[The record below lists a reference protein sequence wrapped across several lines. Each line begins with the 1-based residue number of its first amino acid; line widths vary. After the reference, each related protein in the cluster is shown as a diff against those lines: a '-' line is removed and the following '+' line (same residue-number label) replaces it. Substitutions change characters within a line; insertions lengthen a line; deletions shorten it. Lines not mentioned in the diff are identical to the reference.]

1 MIKLSELNT
10 DESLDLLCDLTPY
23 VSEIAE
29 DKEVIKLFSE
39 KVKLKAN
46 ASEEEFKRVTIK
58 ATIDKVGKL
67 VPVFLKKHREA
78 IYNIL
83 SILNTKDVEEI
94 KKQKITITI
103 NEIKT
108 VLLDQDFLDFFS
120 ELLK

>member
-1 MIKLSELNT
+1 MIKLTELNT
-10 DESLDLLCDLTPY
+10 DESLDLLCDLTPH
-23 VSEIAE
+23 VSEIVE
-29 DKEVIKLFSE
+29 DKEVIKIFSE

-58 ATIDKVGKL
+58 ATIDKVSKL

-83 SILNTKDVEEI
+83 SILNTKTVEEI
-94 KKQKITITI
+94 KKQKIIITI

-108 VLLDQDFLDFFS
+108 VLMDQDFLDFFS

>member
-1 MIKLSELNT
+1 MIKLTELNT

-29 DKEVIKLFSE
+29 DKEVIKLFAD

-58 ATIDKVGKL
+58 ATIDKVSKL

-83 SILNTKDVEEI
+83 SILNTKTVEEI
-94 KKQKITITI
+94 KKQKIIITI

-108 VLLDQDFLDFFS
+108 VLMDQDFLDFFS

>member
-29 DKEVIKLFSE
+29 DKEVIKLFAD

-46 ASEEEFKRVTIK
+46 TSEEEFKRVTIK
-58 ATIDKVGKL
+58 TTIDKVSKL
-67 VPVFLKKHREA
+67 IPVFLKKHREA

-83 SILNTKDVEEI
+83 SILNEKSIEEI
-94 KKQKITITI
+94 KTQKITITI

-108 VLLDQDFLDFFS
+108 VLMDQDFLDFFS